1 MQNDQQ
7 VVVYSTPSC
16 VYCKLAKQ
24 YFGEKGVKYTEKDV
38 FSDLEAREEMVS
50 KSGQMGVPV
59 ISINGKLI
67 VGFDKGAIN
76 ELLGI

>member
-1 MQNDQQ
+1 
-7 VVVYSTPSC
+7 
-16 VYCKLAKQ
+16 LAKQ

>member
-1 MQNDQQ
+1 MQNENK

-24 YFGEKGVKYTEKDV
+24 YFTEKGVKYVEKDV
-38 FSDLEAREEMVS
+38 FTDLQAREEMVT

-59 ISINGKLI
+59 IDINGKLI
-67 VGFDKGAIN
+67 VGFDKTAIN
-76 ELLGI
+76 ELLGL